1 MQIQWFPGHMHKA
14 RVQIEALLPNVD
26 LFIEVLDAR
35 IPYSS
40 ENPLLRELRGD
51 KPGLK
56 ILNKSDLADPAQT
69 RNWQEHLE
77 QNRTIRARAVSAKE
91 AGTIRK
97 LTTVCRELVTGS
109 KPVLNAMIVGVPN
122 VGKSTVINI
131 LAGRK
136 IAKTGNEPAV
146 TRGQQKVRIGDGLYL
161 YDTPGMLWPNVE
173 NPESGYRLAA
183 TGAIKDTAIDYADIG
198 FFAAEFMLN
207 NYPEGL
213 AARFELDELPTDT
226 MGFMEEIGRKKG
238 CLRKGGIVD
247 LDRISRIFLTE
258 LRSGLCGRV
267 TFETPAMAEAE
278 IARVIAK
285 REEKAERAK
294 SEGITRKQR
303 RKRKRR

>member
-14 RVQIEALLPNVD
+14 RLQIEALLPTVD

-40 ENPLLRELRGD
+40 ENPLLREIRGET
-51 KPGLK
+51 PGLK
-56 ILNKSDLADPAQT
+56 ILNKSDLADPVQT
-69 RNWQEHLE
+69 RIWQEHLE
-77 QNRTIRARAVSAKE
+77 QSRTIRARAVSSKE

-97 LTTVCRELVTGS
+97 LTAVCRELLPGN
-109 KPVLNAMIVGVPN
+109 KPTLNAMIVGVPN

-173 NPESGYRLAA
+173 NPQSGYRLAA

-198 FFAAEFMLN
+198 FFAAGFMLE
-207 NYPEGL
+207 NYPDGL
-213 AARFELDELPTDT
+213 RERYEIDELPEDT
-226 MGFMEEIGRKKG
+226 MSFMEEIGRKKG

-258 LRSGLCGRV
+258 LRAGQCGRV
-267 TFETPAMAEAE
+267 SFETPSMAEAE
-278 IARVIAK
+278 IAAVLQK
-285 REEKAERAK
+285 REEKAQRQLEDGGR
-294 SEGITRKQR
+294 RKPR